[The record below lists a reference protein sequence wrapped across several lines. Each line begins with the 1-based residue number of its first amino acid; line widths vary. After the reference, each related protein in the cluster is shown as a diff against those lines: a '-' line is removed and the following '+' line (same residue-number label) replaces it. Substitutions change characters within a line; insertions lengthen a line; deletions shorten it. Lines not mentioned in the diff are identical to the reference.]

1 MNMSIV
7 KQVGIGNVGQ
17 VIGIIALLFAFWGTY
32 NSFHDIQRQVHH
44 SGERTAEHIDEMS
57 GAFLGALDS
66 LRKVAEAGAGTA
78 ETKAAYDQA
87 AERVA
92 EFQQKFHEDQ
102 THDTGA
108 VETLVEGA
116 ITVGIWTM
124 VARVIWQL
132 LVLGYF
138 MAVAQFSMKR
148 PLNRIIAAAGRLADG
163 DLDVEIPNTERRDE
177 IGKMAQA
184 LEQWKQNAVERKQ
197 LRESQ
202 ENAQRESERERLRHS
217 FGMADDLKG
226 VTNRAVNQV
235 KTAAAMMRSTAS
247 EMRQVAER
255 GNEQAGQASEAAAA
269 AYQDVRATTDAL
281 EALARSINDISGE
294 VVENSRIA
302 GDAVSQAVEAGALIE
317 ELDKTAQAIG
327 EAGEIIQEI
336 AEQTNL
342 LALNATIEAARAGDA
357 GKGFAVVASEVKN
370 LSQQTAHATETI
382 GGQVSAIQKAT
393 SDAVRILSTL
403 SEAVGRVD
411 RSANSVAGA
420 MDEQAKTTS
429 EISSRMV
436 HAAGEVEQAVDG
448 IEAVTEEAKNTLK
461 LADRVGE
468 TSTGLAA
475 EVDKFGTDVERG
487 IDETSGQKRAHRRYD
502 VPLQATVHVG
512 NETFADCAVRNLSL
526 GGAALEIKG
535 AETREGVD
543 VRIAMEGMEP
553 IVGHMVRQCQDG
565 GIPVKFAEPSEE
577 GAAALQRVIE
587 EAQYAGATA

>member
-1 MNMSIV
+1 
-7 KQVGIGNVGQ
+7 
-17 VIGIIALLFAFWGTY
+17 
-32 NSFHDIQRQVHH
+32 
-44 SGERTAEHIDEMS
+44 
-57 GAFLGALDS
+57 
-66 LRKVAEAGAGTA
+66 
-78 ETKAAYDQA
+78 
-87 AERVA
+87 
-92 EFQQKFHEDQ
+92 
-102 THDTGA
+102 
-108 VETLVEGA
+108 
-116 ITVGIWTM
+116 M

-148 PLNRIIAAAGRLADG
+148 PLNRIIAAAGHLADG
-163 DLDVEIPNTERRDE
+163 DLDVEIPNTERRDK

-197 LRESQ
+197 LREVQ
-202 ENAQRESERERLRHS
+202 ENAERESERERLRQS

-235 KTAAAMMRSTAS
+235 KTAAAMMRSTAG

-255 GNEQAGQASEAAAA
+255 GDEQAGQASEAAAG
-269 AYQDVRATTDAL
+269 AYHDVRATTDAL
-281 EALARSINDISGE
+281 EALARSINEISGE
-294 VVENSRIA
+294 VVDNSRIA

-393 SDAVRILSTL
+393 SNAVRILSTL

-411 RSANSVAGA
+411 QSANSVAAA
-420 MDEQAKTTS
+420 MDEQA
-429 EISSRMV
+429 V
-436 HAAGEVEQAVDG
+436 NG
-448 IEAVTEEAKNTLK
+448 IEAVTEEAENTLK

-475 EVDKFGTDVERG
+475 EVDKFGNDVERG

-502 VPLQATVHVG
+502 VPLKATVTVG
-512 NETFADCAVRNLSL
+512 DKTFEDCTVRNLSL
-526 GGAALEIKG
+526 GGAALEIEG

-543 VRIAMEGMEP
+543 VRISMEGMEP

-565 GIPVKFAEPSEE
+565 NLPIKFAETSKE
-577 GAAALQRVIE
+577 GTAALQRIIE
-587 EAQYAGATA
+587 EAQYAGVSA

>member
-1 MNMSIV
+1 
-7 KQVGIGNVGQ
+7 
-17 VIGIIALLFAFWGTY
+17 
-32 NSFHDIQRQVHH
+32 
-44 SGERTAEHIDEMS
+44 
-57 GAFLGALDS
+57 
-66 LRKVAEAGAGTA
+66 
-78 ETKAAYDQA
+78 
-87 AERVA
+87 
-92 EFQQKFHEDQ
+92 
-102 THDTGA
+102 
-108 VETLVEGA
+108 
-116 ITVGIWTM
+116 
-124 VARVIWQL
+124 
-132 LVLGYF
+132 
-138 MAVAQFSMKR
+138 
-148 PLNRIIAAAGRLADG
+148 
-163 DLDVEIPNTERRDE
+163 
-177 IGKMAQA
+177 
-184 LEQWKQNAVERKQ
+184 
-197 LRESQ
+197 
-202 ENAQRESERERLRHS
+202 
-217 FGMADDLKG
+217 
-226 VTNRAVNQV
+226 
-235 KTAAAMMRSTAS
+235 
-247 EMRQVAER
+247 MRQVAER
-255 GNEQAGQASEAAAA
+255 GNEQAGQASEAAAG

-487 IDETSGQKRAHRRYD
+487 IDETSGQKRVHRRYD

-512 NETFADCAVRNLSL
+512 NETFEDCAVRNLSL

-577 GAAALQRVIE
+577 GVAALQRVIE
-587 EAQYAGATA
+587 EAVTGNVKLPDYGRSKFPHLERMGEVLAPL